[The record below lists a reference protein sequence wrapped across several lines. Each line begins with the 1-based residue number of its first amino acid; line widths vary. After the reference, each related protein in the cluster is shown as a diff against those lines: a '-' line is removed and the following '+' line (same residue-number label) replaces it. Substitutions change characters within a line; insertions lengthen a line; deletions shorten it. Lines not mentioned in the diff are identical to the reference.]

1 MATPASIG
9 RKFAKTKGISVENI
23 LQRLQMKEKMALKRE
38 GSQNKAIAGVGKLG
52 VSLEKIHRDFNLAKS
67 GGFEGS
73 VLEFMK
79 NPKVAQSFIEKGVA
93 LEVNAPPVEAPQPV
107 QNTQIQQ
114 PIQAEGQNFL
124 QRIGSSLFGGGK

>member
-93 LEVNAPPVEAPQPV
+93 LEVNAPPPQPNVAVAQPV
-107 QNTQIQQ
+107 QYD
-114 PIQAEGQNFL
+114 GQGFF
-124 QRIGSSLFGGGK
+124 QRIGNFLTGSK